1 MCPIVSKNFEKWHL
15 SKRQRSTGWHQCPA
29 IGFDSFCHHTLFV
42 TKHLG
47 FLLSQSPSVDFT
59 ASSLFPFLCYSVA
72 RPRTSPQQTSSAEF
86 TVSYKTGLWTDF
98 QCSSVKYVNRID
110 NHRGTSTYQDP
121 SFKTIRN
128 VPLFLGKKRPWH
140 IFRFPIIL
148 YNFQLKSVL

>member
-1 MCPIVSKNFEKWHL
+1 MSHRQQELWEMASFQKAEEYGMTPVPCYRFWLIL
-15 SKRQRSTGWHQCPA
+15 SPHP
-29 IGFDSFCHHTLFV
+29 
-42 TKHLG
+42 KHFG

-98 QCSSVKYVNRID
+98 QCSSVKYVNRVD

-128 VPLFLGKKRPWH
+128 VPLFLSKKWPWH